1 MFSLFNL
8 VNISFFIIIKYE
20 QHLEPLNSTLTLP
33 YIQTYIYDDSYDDD
47 DEVKDD
53 GKDGVKDDVV
63 KGEVR
68 DDDDVFL

>member
-8 VNISFFIIIKYE
+8 VNISSFIIIKYE

-33 YIQTYIYDDSYDDD
+33 YIQNIYDDSYDDD

>member
-33 YIQTYIYDDSYDDD
+33 YIQTYIYADSYDDD